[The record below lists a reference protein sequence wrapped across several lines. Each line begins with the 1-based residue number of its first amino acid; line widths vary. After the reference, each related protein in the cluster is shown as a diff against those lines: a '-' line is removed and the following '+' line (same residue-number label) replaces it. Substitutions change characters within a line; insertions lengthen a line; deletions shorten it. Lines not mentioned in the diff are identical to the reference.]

1 MVLER
6 IKQLCKENHISQRR
20 LEQDLNLG
28 NGATSKW
35 ATSAPSF
42 HTLSRVAEYFGVSVD
57 YLQGKSG
64 QQEKV
69 PILNQKDE
77 QDIAKRI
84 AAVLADLENGQEGL
98 AFSGEPLDEVT
109 RELLVQS
116 LRNSM
121 EIGKT
126 VAKQK
131 FTPKRYREGEK

>member
-1 MVLER
+1 MLLER
-6 IKQLCKENHISQRR
+6 IKQLCKENHISQRK

-42 HTLSRVAEYFGVSVD
+42 HTLNRVAEYFQVSVD
-57 YLQGKSG
+57 YLQGKSD
-64 QQEKV
+64 QKEKMPV
-69 PILNQKDE
+69 LTKKDE

-84 AAVLADLENGQEGL
+84 AAVLADLESGQEGL
-98 AFSGEPLDEVT
+98 AFSGEPLDEMT

-121 EIGKT
+121 ELGKT
-126 VAKQK
+126 IAKQK
-131 FTPKRYREGEK
+131 YTPKKYREDEE